1 MVVGIVF
8 FRIVDLY
15 QVHDPLVGHRN
26 HAHVRLDR
34 AKGKF
39 ADCAFA
45 FDRQLNRVDL
55 PTFGSPTIP
64 HCKAIYI
71 VFNNFDRVTKVQKYA
86 IRRPTFSEELSP
98 RRHPRN
104 GNPADSAPSAA
115 IFRKNHYF
123 YILKNYFCTIPD
135 KL

>member
-1 MVVGIVF
+1 V
-8 FRIVDLY
+8 
-15 QVHDPLVGHRN
+15 Q
-26 HAHVRLDR
+26 
-34 AKGKF
+34 KGKF

-98 RRHPRN
+98 RRHPRD
-104 GNPADSAPSAA
+104 GNPADSAPERRDIPEKSLLL
-115 IFRKNHYF
+115 YF
-123 YILKNYFCTIPD
+123 KELLLHHT
-135 KL
+135 